1 MWTNIIRVFYYNDN
15 KLILQC
21 RLFLSFS
28 LLLLMPFCCRTLSFV
43 FTTVDRIALF
53 KVCAVNLGTKSHCKK
68 RSSYGRDKVSNRL
81 YFNQAV
87 TIIWVL

>member
-28 LLLLMPFCCRTLSFV
+28 LLLLMSFCCQTLSFV
-43 FTTVDRIALF
+43 FTTVHRIVLF
-53 KVCAVNLGTKSHCKK
+53 KVCAVLRTKSHRKNVPVMVDTNFPTDYILIK
-68 RSSYGRDKVSNRL
+68 S
-81 YFNQAV
+81 
-87 TIIWVL
+87 